1 MFKKYYNQSA
11 FMFKQDKFMWERSSR
26 VPLFFLKRSIWIHKG
41 MHFRRKKM
49 DWYSLSVPMGAY
61 SFTRKPFAQPIKKEK
76 PAAKKKRI
84 GKI

>member
-1 MFKKYYNQSA
+1 
-11 FMFKQDKFMWERSSR
+11 
-26 VPLFFLKRSIWIHKG
+26 
-41 MHFRRKKM
+41 
-49 DWYSLSVPMGAY
+49 MGAF